1 MAIQHLSLLKQSG
14 ILSALTQEHLME
26 LLPYVQ
32 VRNYSENDV
41 IVKEGDPGNGMYIVS
56 AGAAAVSTQGSD
68 GMTRVVLSMMGPGH
82 CFGEMALL
90 DEQPRSATVMA
101 MGATTCLYIPA
112 SQFRSLLQ
120 RHVTVSQALL
130 PVLVRRLREADH
142 WIQTLLRSSYS
153 PNI

>member
-1 MAIQHLSLLKQSG
+1 MTMQHLSLLKQSD
-14 ILSALTQEHLME
+14 ILSALTQEQLME
-26 LLPYVQ
+26 LLPSIQ

-68 GMTRVVLSMMGPGH
+68 GVTRVVLSMMGPGQ

-90 DEQPRSATVMA
+90 DEQPRSATVVA
-101 MGATTCLYIPA
+101 MGGTTCLYLPA

-120 RHVTVSQALL
+120 RHVTISQALL
-130 PVLVRRLREADH
+130 PVLVRRLRDADH
-142 WIQTLLRSSYS
+142 WIQALLRSSYS
-153 PNI
+153 PTV